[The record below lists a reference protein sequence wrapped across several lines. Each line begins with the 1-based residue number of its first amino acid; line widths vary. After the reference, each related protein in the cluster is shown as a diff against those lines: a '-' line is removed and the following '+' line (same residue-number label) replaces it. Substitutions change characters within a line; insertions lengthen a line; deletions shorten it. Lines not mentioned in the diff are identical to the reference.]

1 MLNVFFVLK
10 TIRSITEYKPGHKM
24 LKDNIKNRL
33 LSSSRGGVP
42 WAQPDLWPLPVD
54 DEGGAGG

>member
-1 MLNVFFVLK
+1 MLNVFFALK

-42 WAQPDLWPLPVD
+42 
-54 DEGGAGG
+54 